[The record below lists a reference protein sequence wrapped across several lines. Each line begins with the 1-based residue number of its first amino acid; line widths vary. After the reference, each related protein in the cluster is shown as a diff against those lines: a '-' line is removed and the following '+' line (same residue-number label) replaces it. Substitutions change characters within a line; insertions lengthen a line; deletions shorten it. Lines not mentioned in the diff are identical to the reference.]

1 MTDIAAATIMALAAI
16 DAELGLPEDGCNST
30 VRTLTAIRLLHSVHR
45 DDVTEIERLGR
56 ELAEAR
62 RTAEYWKAEHLAGNA
77 MIERLERERDTE
89 ERDCCIVMDERDRAT
104 DVIGDVHRILG
115 GDGEWCGRL
124 PPQDPPDS
132 GDLHLDLPVLAEDVM
147 RQLAAARAEAEALRK
162 EAARMDYVRKVFLLD
177 DEEAMFDLFIAE
189 TVAEFNATI
198 DGVLATRSPA
208 VDAAIAKEKP

>member
-1 MTDIAAATIMALAAI
+1 MSGIKERLRERTADYVENICSRPTDYEALEAA
-16 DAELGLPEDGCNST
+16 D
-30 VRTLTAIRLLHSVHR
+30 
-45 DDVTEIERLGR
+45 EIERLER

-77 MIERLERERDTE
+77 MIERLERE
-89 ERDCCIVMDERDRAT
+89 
-104 DVIGDVHRILG
+104 
-115 GDGEWCGRL
+115 
-124 PPQDPPDS
+124 
-132 GDLHLDLPVLAEDVM
+132 LAEAEQSRAINHASAKIALDQ
-147 RQLAAARAEAEALRK
+147 RDALRAEAEALRK
-162 EAARMDYVRKVFLLD
+162 ESARMDYVRKVFLLD